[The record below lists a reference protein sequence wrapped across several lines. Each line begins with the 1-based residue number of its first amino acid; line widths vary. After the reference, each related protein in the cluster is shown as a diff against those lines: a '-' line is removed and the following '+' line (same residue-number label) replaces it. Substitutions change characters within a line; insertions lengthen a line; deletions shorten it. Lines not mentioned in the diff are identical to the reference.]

1 MPVTHVVW
9 TERVG
14 GGGDLVV
21 GVLKKAL
28 LWLLVA
34 FLVYYIVTRPE
45 ASAAAVSNAI
55 AGLNRLFT
63 SIGRFFS
70 ALAG

>member
-1 MPVTHVVW
+1 M
-9 TERVG
+9 VG
-14 GGGDLVV
+14 L
-21 GVLKKAL
+21 LKKAL
-28 LWLLVA
+28 MWLLVA

-45 ASAAAVSNAI
+45 ASASAVSNAI
-55 AGLNRLFT
+55 AGLHRLFT

>member
-1 MPVTHVVW
+1 M
-9 TERVG
+9 
-14 GGGDLVV
+14 V

-34 FLVYYIVTRPE
+34 FLVYYVATKPV
-45 ASAAAVSNAI
+45 ASADAVSGAV
-55 AGLNRLFT
+55 GGVHDLFVAV
-63 SIGRFFS
+63 GRFFS

>member
-1 MPVTHVVW
+1 M
-9 TERVG
+9 
-14 GGGDLVV
+14 V

-34 FLVYYIVTRPE
+34 FLVYYIVTKPE

-55 AGLNRLFT
+55 AGLHRLFT